1 MSNLKIPKFNYK
13 SKQYLFKN
21 KLNLRIKSKAKLLK
35 ESILMIIGSLSIF
48 FINIFIP
55 EKKELFNSF
64 FINLNLVYTN
74 FLEIIFYISKILIVL
89 FIVVSI
95 LLSTILIIGGFLRLY
110 KLMKRR
116 NKNINYW
123 SS

>member
-95 LLSTILIIGGFLRLY
+95 LLSTILIIGAFLRLY